1 MLTSL
6 GESVEQDSGQLELE
20 FLSGE
25 AQGDAMLA
33 ELEDKLA
40 DEIEA
45 GEITMETFQACDS
58 GDEGEEDEDEVL

>member
-20 FLSGE
+20 LLFGE

-33 ELEDKLA
+33 ELEARLEQ
-40 DEIEA
+40 EIEA
-45 GEITMETFQACDS
+45 GEISMETFQACDE
-58 GDEGEEDEDEVL
+58 GDDDEDELL

>member
-20 FLSGE
+20 LLSGE

-33 ELEDKLA
+33 ELEA
-40 DEIEA
+40 RIAAEIEA
-45 GEITMETFQACDS
+45 GEITMETFQACDNETLEES
-58 GDEGEEDEDEVL
+58 EDELL